1 MATDIP
7 DFVVGSEGDLDE
19 DAALRTATTLE
30 NGGERVSDL
39 TGLTI
44 FLFVL
49 AALLVLMA
57 VIKADRVRSWRESLN
72 PSAPDLPDGAFVV
85 GRAILIVMA
94 VICVVVGFQGL
105 AVQDNGEWSGDELM
119 SAVEGATQALDGSVT
134 HGGPLDGDA
143 PADFDGEYARKVE
156 QEVVEHGGGDAPQLG
171 VDAASVGPAV
181 PDEAQYRITANGADT
196 AFCMDVKRTRDGY
209 IETVA
214 PGLSGDA
221 AAVQLP
227 KYTFA
232 VSSRTGDC

>member
-1 MATDIP
+1 M
-7 DFVVGSEGDLDE
+7 
-19 DAALRTATTLE
+19 
-30 NGGERVSDL
+30 
-39 TGLTI
+39 TGLTV

-57 VIKADRVRSWRESLN
+57 CIKADRVRSWRESLN
-72 PSAPDLPDGAFVV
+72 PSAPELPDAAFVV
-85 GRAILIVMA
+85 GRVILVAMA
-94 VICVVVGFQGL
+94 VTCVVVGFQGL
-105 AVQDNGEWSGDELM
+105 AVQDDGKWSDDELT
-119 SAVEGATQALDGSVT
+119 SAVEGATRALDGSFT
-134 HGGPLDGDA
+134 YGGPLEGDA

-171 VDAASVGPAV
+171 VDAASVRPV
-181 PDEAQYRITANGADT
+181 ESDRAQYRITADGADT
-196 AFCMDVKRTRDGY
+196 AFCMDVKRTHAGY

-221 AAVQLP
+221 AAVKLP